1 MEQILAVDG
10 GGTKCEALLMSLE
23 GEALAFAAI
32 YPDRSAAGDWGRGR
46 SAQAALAAIR
56 AVMKHIHPE
65 ATLHFIG
72 GNGAATYQ
80 FLGEFKV
87 HQVVLWHAKESESA
101 LAASGESQALIAL
114 AGTGA
119 FGHLTMTHCSRHADS
134 YGPLLGDWGGA
145 YQIGREGLRAAMRSS
160 LNERRRTALHEAV
173 IKKMGFKA
181 TSQDLYG
188 LIIHEGVRIFP
199 DRTAV
204 AGYAGLVDEVARAGD
219 AVALRILQGAADE
232 LAETL
237 ESLVL
242 SAKAEGEPLPLVG
255 MGGVIQHS
263 DLYWNR
269 LCEKV
274 SAFLPRVRP
283 MRIDFPQSVGL
294 ALAGL
299 GQAMESGV
307 VRADLKQ
314 VRERLLATLPAVMA
328 NGKPAKGKA

>member
-10 GGTKCEALLMSLE
+10 GGTKCEALLMSVE
-23 GEALAFAAI
+23 GEAQAFAAV

-46 SAQAALAAIR
+46 SSQAALAAIR
-56 AVMKHIHPE
+56 AVMKQIKPQS
-65 ATLHFIG
+65 TLHFIG

-87 HQVVLWHAKESESA
+87 HQVVLWHAKESQSA
-101 LAASGESQALIAL
+101 MAAAGETQALIAL

-119 FGHLTMTHCSRHADS
+119 FGHLMLSASSRHADS
-134 YGPLLGDWGGA
+134 YGPLLGDWGGG
-145 YQIGREGLRAAMRSS
+145 YQIGREGLRAAMRSP
-160 LNERRRTALHEAV
+160 LNATRTTALHEAV
-173 IKKMGFKA
+173 IREMGFKL
-181 TSQDLYG
+181 TDHDLYG
-188 LIIHEGVRIFP
+188 LVIHEGVRMFP

-204 AGYAGLVDEVARAGD
+204 AAFSRVVDEVARTGD
-219 AVALRILQGAADE
+219 AVALAILMNAADE

-237 ESLVL
+237 ESLVR
-242 SAKAEGEPLPLVG
+242 AAQVENEALPLIG
-255 MGGVIQHS
+255 MGGVIQYS

-269 LCEKV
+269 LCAKV
-274 SAFLPRVRP
+274 TDFLPRRRP
-283 MRIDFPQSVGL
+283 VRIDFPQSVGL

-299 GQAMESGV
+299 QQAVESGV

-328 NGKPAKGKA
+328 RGKPAKGKA